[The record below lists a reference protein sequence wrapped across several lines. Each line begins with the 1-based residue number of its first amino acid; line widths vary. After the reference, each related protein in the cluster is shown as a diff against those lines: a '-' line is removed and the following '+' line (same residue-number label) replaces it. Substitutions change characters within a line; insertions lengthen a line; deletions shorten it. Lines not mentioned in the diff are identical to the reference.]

1 MSERALGECCPFRW
15 KIIWSTPS
23 DIDRLFEIFR
33 RFQFLIFIT
42 MVTGKV
48 ASTETTCQQIN
59 RRVAG
64 TVVAT
69 DQLVRQT
76 VLRKNAV

>member
-1 MSERALGECCPFRW
+1 
-15 KIIWSTPS
+15 
-23 DIDRLFEIFR
+23 
-33 RFQFLIFIT
+33 

-48 ASTETTCQQIN
+48 ASMETTRQQIN